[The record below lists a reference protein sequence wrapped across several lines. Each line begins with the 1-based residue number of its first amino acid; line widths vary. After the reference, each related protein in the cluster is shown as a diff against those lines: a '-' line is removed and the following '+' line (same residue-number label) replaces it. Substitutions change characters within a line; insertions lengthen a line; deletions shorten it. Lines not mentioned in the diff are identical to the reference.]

1 MLRGIMASIRITPE
15 QKDYLRSM
23 YLKFGNEPFQ
33 WQEAKEI
40 ISQGLF
46 KKFCD
51 SRFITKIGLV
61 SRLTTPNKN
70 GRKQL
75 TKINEWKMDPDYVR
89 RFI

>member
-1 MLRGIMASIRITPE
+1 MASIRLTPE
-15 QKDYLRSM
+15 QKDYLKLM
-23 YLKFGNEPFQ
+23 YVKFGNKSFQ
-33 WQEAKEI
+33 WYEAKDI

-51 SRFITKIGLV
+51 SRFIIKVGMV
-61 SRLTTPNKN
+61 ARLTNPDKK

-75 TKINEWKMDPDYVR
+75 TKINEWRMDPDYVK